1 VPASLDQTFV
11 ALGDATRLAVVGL
24 LKRRPLCA
32 SDIAEQLSLSR
43 PAMSRH
49 LRILRH
55 AGLVEEASPEH
66 DARLRIYQ
74 LRAEP
79 FSELRG
85 WLDDVEVL
93 WADQLGNLKAHI
105 ERERPAQARGHRGE
119 GRGARGGG
127 RSRRTG
133 ATR

>member
-11 ALGDATRLAVVGL
+11 ALGDPTRLAVVGL

-32 SDIAEQLSLSR
+32 SEIADQLSLTR

-49 LRILRH
+49 LRILRQ
-55 AGLVEEASPEH
+55 AGVVEEASPEH

-74 LRAEP
+74 LRAGP
-79 FSELRG
+79 FSALRT
-85 WLDDVEVL
+85 WLDDVEAL
-93 WADQLGNLKAHI
+93 WTEQLGSLKAHL
-105 ERERPAQARGHRGE
+105 ERERGVRGE

-127 RSRRTG
+127 RSRRTE
-133 ATR
+133 AAR

>member
-1 VPASLDQTFV
+1 MPANLDQTFV
-11 ALGDATRLAVVGL
+11 ALGDPTRLAVVGL

-32 SDIAEQLSLSR
+32 SEIAEQLSLTR

-74 LRAEP
+74 LRARP
-79 FSELRG
+79 FTELRT
-85 WLDDVEVL
+85 WLDDVEAL
-93 WADQLGNLKAHI
+93 WAAQLGNLKAQL
-105 ERERPAQARGHRGE
+105 ERENRGG

-127 RSRRTG
+127 RTGRTDG
-133 ATR
+133 AR

>member
-1 VPASLDQTFV
+1 MPANLDQTFV
-11 ALGDATRLAVVGL
+11 ALGDPTRLAVVGL

-32 SDIAEQLSLSR
+32 SDIAKHLSLTR

-74 LRAEP
+74 LRARS
-79 FSELRG
+79 FSELRT
-85 WLDDVEVL
+85 WLDDVEAL
-93 WADQLGNLKAHI
+93 WANQLGNLKARI
-105 ERERPAQARGHRGE
+105 EQTRSKPRPRGK
-119 GRGARGGG
+119 
-127 RSRRTG
+127 
-133 ATR
+133 